1 MYQSPRY
8 QSPKYPSSQSC
19 SPLLFSTAIAGAG
32 AAIFLFATVLV
43 GADHALAQ
51 SARSIQPAI
60 GSVPGVE
67 DLARLRPPIMPEI
80 KSILEPGDDIAA
92 LQAIDVALTQA
103 SDGATYVWRH
113 GNGRLNGAVHMT
125 RTFRDADGRICRHL
139 QMTLAAGTYS
149 RQREGI
155 ACRDRD
161 GRWAIEG

>member
-1 MYQSPRY
+1 MYLSPQY
-8 QSPKYPSSQSC
+8 TSSKSY
-19 SPLLFSTAIAGAG
+19 SPLSFSTAIAGAG

-51 SARSIQPAI
+51 SARMQPAA
-60 GSVPGVE
+60 GTTPGID
-67 DLARLRPPIMPEI
+67 DLARLRPPILPEI

-155 ACRDRD
+155 ACRDRE
-161 GRWAIEG
+161 GRWVIEG